1 MRNLTEQKQLMP
13 QPKQRQID
21 LVNEPIGSAL
31 ARLAVPIMA
40 SAFLATAY
48 NITDMAWIGLL
59 GADAVAAVGVAGMF
73 TWLASAIVV
82 MARMGGQVNM
92 AQALGNRRADEAE
105 TYARGALQLA
115 AGLAVVYAA
124 ICLACADVLVT
135 ILVPDDPEVA
145 REAALYLRL
154 CGGLILFL
162 YVSQTL
168 TGLFTAQG
176 DSKTPFKANAVGLV
190 INMVLDPLLIL
201 GLGPVPQLGVLG
213 AALATVFAQFI
224 VATLMVAGVVCD
236 KGEGNILRR
245 MRLRQ
250 PVKRE
255 HLTRIV
261 KIGLPAAIQSA
272 LYAIISMVLTRMVA
286 AWGSDA
292 VAVQRVG
299 GQIESLT
306 WCTAEGVGS
315 ALNAFT
321 AQNFGARR
329 PERIRRGYRLAFVAV
344 AGWSLAVSAL
354 FIVLPG
360 PISTIFFHEAGVLDI
375 STSYLVIIGIGEA
388 FMCIELMTIGAL
400 SGLGKTRLCSI
411 ISVTLTGSRIP
422 LALALSATS
431 LGLDGVW
438 WALTLTSIVKG
449 IVFWAVFRHIA
460 RRLPAAS
467 EPASGAPDADEAPTV
482 A

>member
-1 MRNLTEQKQLMP
+1 MP
-13 QPKQRQID
+13 VSTPKQRQID

-92 AQALGNRRADEAE
+92 AQALGNRCPDEAE

-115 AGLAVVYAA
+115 VGLAVVYAA
-124 ICLACADVLVT
+124 ICLTCADILVT
-135 ILVPDDPEVA
+135 ILVPDNPEVA
-145 REAALYLRL
+145 REAAVYLRL

-162 YVSQTL
+162 YLSQTL

-176 DSKTPFKANAVGLV
+176 DSKTPFKANAAGLI

-201 GLGPVPQLGVLG
+201 GPGAVPQLGVLG
-213 AALATVFAQFI
+213 AALATVFAQFV
-224 VATLMVAGVVCD
+224 VAALMIAGLVRD

-245 MRLRQ
+245 VRLRQ
-250 PVKRE
+250 PVKRDC
-255 HLTRIV
+255 LARIV

-286 AWGSDA
+286 AWGSGA

-329 PERIRRGYRLAFVAV
+329 PERIRRGYRLAFAAV
-344 AGWSLAVSAL
+344 AGWSLAISVL
-354 FIVLPG
+354 FIALPG
-360 PISTIFFHEAGVLDI
+360 PISSIFFHEAGVLDI
-375 STSYLVIIGIGEA
+375 SISYLVIIGIGEA
-388 FMCIELMTIGAL
+388 FMCVELMTIGAL

-411 ISVTLTGSRIP
+411 ISVTLTGARIP
-422 LALALSATS
+422 LALALSATP

-449 IVFWAVFRHIA
+449 IVFRAVFRRIA
-460 RRLPAAS
+460 RKLPAAT
-467 EPASGAPDADEAPTV
+467 EPAGNAPEPDSAPT
-482 A
+482 AA

>member
-1 MRNLTEQKQLMP
+1 MS

-31 ARLAVPIMA
+31 VRLAVPIMA

-59 GADAVAAVGVAGMF
+59 GSSAVAAVGVAGMF

-92 AQALGNRRADEAE
+92 AQALGNRHPEQAE
-105 TYARGALQLA
+105 TFARGALQLA
-115 AGLAVVYAA
+115 TVLAMVYAA
-124 ICLACADVLVT
+124 VCLICADVLVS
-135 ILVPDDPEVA
+135 ILVPDDPGVA
-145 REAALYLRL
+145 QEAALYLRL

-162 YVSQTL
+162 YISQTL
-168 TGLFTAQG
+168 TGLLTAQG
-176 DSKTPFKANAVGLV
+176 DSKTPFKANAAGLI

-213 AALATVFAQFI
+213 AAIATVFAQFI
-224 VATLMVAGVVCD
+224 VATLMIVGIVRD
-236 KGEGNILRR
+236 KGEANVLRR
-245 MRLRQ
+245 VRLRQ
-250 PVKRE
+250 PAGKACFS
-255 HLTRIV
+255 RII

-286 AWGSDA
+286 AWGSGA

-329 PERIRRGYRLAFVAV
+329 LERIRRGYRLAFIAV
-344 AGWSLAVSAL
+344 AAWALAASAL
-354 FIVLPG
+354 FIAFPG
-360 PISTIFFHEAGVLDI
+360 PISSVFFHEASVVDI
-375 STSYLVIIGIGEA
+375 SSSYLVVIGIGEA
-388 FMCIELMTIGAL
+388 FMCIELMTVGAL
-400 SGLGKTRLCSI
+400 SGLGRTKLCSA
-411 ISVTLTGSRIP
+411 ISVVLTGSRIP
-422 LALALSATS
+422 LALLLSATP

-438 WALTLTSIVKG
+438 WALTLTSVVKG
-449 IVFWAVFRHIA
+449 VVFWLVFRHIA
-460 RRLPAAS
+460 RRLP
-467 EPASGAPDADEAPTV
+467 EAPAPAPTSTG
-482 A
+482 AGNSTTSDAESAPTAA

>member
-1 MRNLTEQKQLMP
+1 M
-13 QPKQRQID
+13 
-21 LVNEPIGSAL
+21 NEPIGSAL

-73 TWLASAIVV
+73 TWLASAIVI

-115 AGLAVVYAA
+115 AALAVVYAA
-124 ICLACADVLVT
+124 ICLTCADALVT

-162 YVSQTL
+162 YISQTL

-176 DSKTPFKANAVGLV
+176 DSKTPFKANAVGLI

-201 GLGPVPQLGVLG
+201 GPGPVPQLGVLG
-213 AALATVFAQFI
+213 AAIATVFAQFV
-224 VATLMVAGVVCD
+224 VAALMVAGLVRD

-250 PVKRE
+250 PVKRDC
-255 HLTRIV
+255 LARIV

-286 AWGSDA
+286 AWGSGA

-329 PERIRRGYRLAFVAV
+329 PKRIRRGYRLAFAAV
-344 AGWSLAVSAL
+344 TGWSLAISVL

-360 PISTIFFHEAGVLDI
+360 PISSIFFHEAGVLDI

-449 IVFWAVFRHIA
+449 IVFWIVFRRIA
-460 RRLPAAS
+460 RKLPAAT
-467 EPASGAPDADEAPTV
+467 EPAGSAPELDSAPT
-482 A
+482 AA